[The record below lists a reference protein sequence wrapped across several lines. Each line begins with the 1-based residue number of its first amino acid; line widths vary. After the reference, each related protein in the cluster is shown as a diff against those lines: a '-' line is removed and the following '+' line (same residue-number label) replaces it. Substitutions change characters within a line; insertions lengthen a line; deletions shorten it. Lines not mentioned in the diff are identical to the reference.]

1 MSARDRRRAE
11 RRAEDNDDE
20 PDGRGDGVGLGVGF
34 GGGGG
39 DDDDSGGRDPSDPSD
54 APSAT
59 PDPGGS
65 DDSGGGG
72 RDPTDPS
79 DAPSATPDPGGS
91 DSGGGGGSSDPRN
104 APSATPA
111 PGGDDGGRDA
121 GDQSDA
127 PSATPDPGA
136 GEQGLEA
143 GGAADRIVDA
153 AAELE
158 QDVVERYPSLD
169 GSDVRVERE
178 GNQLTAE
185 LTESGRAA
193 FREEA
198 TDGRDPSN
206 PADAPSASGAMP
218 SGDAGASITIPG
230 SDDPAAGTGSSG
242 PGPQGSNGSTGG
254 ADSRDG
260 GRPTEGGDV
269 RLDEAAQEQRGGRP
283 GEIINTDPTDP
294 DPGPA
299 GGDIRLGE
307 AADEQAGQRQSV
319 NRDDTI
325 TRFEQQGGDLRLDE
339 AAGGGGRINR
349 DPTDPSNED
358 FGDIPVRTP
367 DGDRLE
373 TDLEDAEQDFNEAFL
388 ETASATAFPARTA
401 RALTTGGVPSTSLT
415 AARTDGAVGQ
425 VPESL
430 GRAINPAGIA
440 LDAKEI
446 AEFGLTQPQR
456 LLAPAGTGGEQ
467 TDFGQDAERRV
478 GEIASST
485 QRRASDDP
493 AEFGTGAATGL
504 LAGAGLGRAAGSV
517 TRRASGGRIDLGSDA
532 TGRVINRASESFRRF
547 RQDNRGQADP
557 VLGRVGGG
565 DREPEVELADE
576 TSLATV
582 DDARS
587 QQLDQI
593 AFGAERRAA
602 ETRRESD
609 LEDVANDYGDRG
621 VSTRDS
627 RGVSG
632 QEGVRT
638 ASDGVDTSR
647 SGPTRGQREAF
658 RGARSP
664 EDLGL
669 SPRERQLAAQ
679 ADRPAADL
687 RDATD
692 LSSAFRRRDGAT
704 RSTLE
709 ARTSAL
715 TDEGVGALGGSRG
728 RQRDRAG
735 VGAGLL
741 PDDAADSRNRSGVG
755 VRSDLRSDTD
765 VASGVDTRL
774 DARSDLRADTRLDG
788 RQDTRTDLRS
798 DTRQDT
804 RVDTRIDTRT
814 DTRQDT
820 RVDLRGDSNR
830 RRRTPGFDLDASSD
844 SSGFDLFGGGG
855 DEDRTTYD
863 TALDLGGG
871 GGDRGLGDDL
881 GL

>member
-1 MSARDRRRAE
+1 
-11 RRAEDNDDE
+11 
-20 PDGRGDGVGLGVGF
+20 
-34 GGGGG
+34 
-39 DDDDSGGRDPSDPSD
+39 
-54 APSAT
+54 
-59 PDPGGS
+59 
-65 DDSGGGG
+65 
-72 RDPTDPS
+72 
-79 DAPSATPDPGGS
+79 
-91 DSGGGGGSSDPRN
+91 
-104 APSATPA
+104 
-111 PGGDDGGRDA
+111 
-121 GDQSDA
+121 
-127 PSATPDPGA
+127 
-136 GEQGLEA
+136 
-143 GGAADRIVDA
+143 
-153 AAELE
+153 
-158 QDVVERYPSLD
+158 
-169 GSDVRVERE
+169 
-178 GNQLTAE
+178 
-185 LTESGRAA
+185 
-193 FREEA
+193 
-198 TDGRDPSN
+198 
-206 PADAPSASGAMP
+206 
-218 SGDAGASITIPG
+218 
-230 SDDPAAGTGSSG
+230 
-242 PGPQGSNGSTGG
+242 
-254 ADSRDG
+254 
-260 GRPTEGGDV
+260 V
-269 RLDEAAQEQRGGRP
+269 RLDGAAQEQRGGRP
-283 GEIINTDPTDP
+283 GEIINTDPTKA
-294 DPGPA
+294 DPGTE
-299 GGDIRLGE
+299 GGDIRLAD
-307 AADEQAGQRQSV
+307 AADRQAGTRQTV
-319 NRDDTI
+319 NRDPTV
-325 TRFEQQGGDLRLDE
+325 TRLNTEGGDLRLDE
-339 AAGGGGRINR
+339 AAGGGNRINR

-358 FGDIPVRTP
+358 FGDIPVRTS

-373 TDLEDAEQDFNEAFL
+373 TDLEEAEQDFNRAFL

-430 GRAINPAGIA
+430 ARAVNPAGIA
-440 LDAKEI
+440 LDAKEV

-456 LLAPAGTGGEQ
+456 LLAPPGAGGEQ
-467 TDFGQDAERRV
+467 TDFGQDAEQRL

-485 QRRASDDP
+485 QRRASEDP

-504 LAGAGLGRAAGSV
+504 LAGAGLGRAAGSA
-517 TRRASGGRIDLGSDA
+517 TRRVSGGRIDLGSDA

-547 RQDNRGQADP
+547 RQDNRAQADP
-557 VLGRVGGG
+557 ALGRVGGG
-565 DREPEVELADE
+565 GDRTPEVELADE

-609 LEDVANDYGDRG
+609 LDEVANDYGDRG

-638 ASDGVDTSR
+638 ASEGVDTSR

-741 PDDAADSRNRSGVG
+741 PDDAADSRGRSGVG

-798 DTRQDT
+798 DSRQDT

-830 RRRTPGFDLDASSD
+830 RRRTPEFDLEGSSD
-844 SSGFDLFGGGG
+844 SSGFDLFGSGGQ
-855 DEDRTTYD
+855 EDRFTAD

-871 GGDRGLGDDL
+871 GGDRDLGDDL